1 MTGKEMWH
9 NCCAVNGIPEDTPH
23 EVWAFCGGGE
33 GANELAELA
42 RTGRKT
48 ATSSTLLSFRQE
60 NAPLPL
66 EGSLSVILYANGEA
80 ACVLRDTQV
89 KVVPFNEVSAE
100 HAFREGEGSRTLE
113 EWREIHRRA
122 FTPDYQAAGLPF
134 DETGLCVLEEFER
147 IYP

>member
-1 MTGKEMWH
+1 MTGKEMWR

-23 EVWAFCGGGE
+23 EAWAFCGGGE
-33 GANELAELA
+33 GAGELAELA

-60 NAPLPL
+60 NAPLPR

-113 EWREIHRRA
+113 EWRKIHRRA
-122 FTPDYQAAGLPF
+122 FTPYYKAAGLPF
-134 DETGLCVLEEFER
+134 DEMGLCVLEEFER